1 VTTLAG
7 AITDDRGQSQKDSTV
22 VIFPEDQS
30 KWVLP
35 TNRWMT
41 TTRPDQE
48 GRYKITALPPGS
60 YYALAVEYVAP
71 GEWQDPDWLA
81 RAAKKA
87 TRVTLDE
94 GSSRTLDLKVAGS

>member
-1 VTTLAG
+1 
-7 AITDDRGQSQKDSTV
+7 
-22 VIFPEDQS
+22 
-30 KWVLP
+30 
-35 TNRWMT
+35 
-41 TTRPDQE
+41 
-48 GRYKITALPPGS
+48 LPPGS